1 MPNTYHAAPD
11 VRRVA
16 QSLIREH
23 HKHLIVNKVYV
34 KFLFCKEPEKVRGSE
49 ALGTARKISGLNAY
63 LALKDDADAPRTQ
76 SYDGDGTQGLGKLL
90 VSEFF
95 LITIYQ
101 DFWRTR
107 STTDHQRRA
116 LVDHELTHLWSE
128 EQVDKDGNPTG
139 KIILSIQPHDLEE
152 FHLIAERYGA
162 WRPDITTFAKALKDG
177 QPGLFDDLDIVEDP
191 LAEGLQA
198 VTLTTRQGSVTLT
211 GDKLREQ
218 AEKVDIKR
226 SRA

>member
-16 QSLIREH
+16 QDIIREYH
-23 HKHLIVNKVYV
+23 DHLITNGVYV
-34 KFLFCKEPEKVRGSE
+34 KFLFCEEPEKVKGQE
-49 ALGTARKISGLNAY
+49 ALGTARKKSGLDAY
-63 LALKDDADAPRTQ
+63 LALRHDPDAPRAGEDFR
-76 SYDGDGTQGLGKLL
+76 SGESVPGKLL

-101 DFWRTR
+101 PFWKSR

-116 LVDHELTHLWSE
+116 LVDHELSHCYSE
-128 EQVDKDGNPTG
+128 EERNRQTGEPTG
-139 KIILSIQPHDLEE
+139 KVSLSLLGHDLEE
-152 FHLIAERYGA
+152 FHAIAERYGA
-162 WRPDITTFAKALKDG
+162 WEPAISTFAYALRDG
-177 QPGLFDDLDIVEDP
+177 QPGLFDDLVDDEDVVEDP

-198 VTLTTRQGSVTLT
+198 VTLTTRRGSVTLS

-218 AEKVDIKR
+218 AER